1 MAANP
6 GNSHIRDQS
15 PTKPS
20 RATPRRAE
28 SRYALIFMFLSI
40 KSGHG
45 TYAARAA
52 ALSQEPARILYPLP
66 APWLAAGSLVPATSP
81 GVVMADVVCWP
92 LTRRVKM
99 PQNQGEM
106 LHCALQITATQLEQQ
121 CRAGGAWA
129 KVAALVAGPMSLALA
144 FFALEDTHHAN
155 TQTGG
160 EWRGTLV
167 GVMPRQS
174 DVQSRKAYV
183 LGMESLAPPFSPTTD
198 HVATKLGSVGREI
211 DGLRGSFWQCW
222 LFSRGK
228 HIQIWQG

>member
-1 MAANP
+1 
-6 GNSHIRDQS
+6 
-15 PTKPS
+15 
-20 RATPRRAE
+20 
-28 SRYALIFMFLSI
+28 MFLSI

-52 ALSQEPARILYPLP
+52 ALSQQLARIPYPVP

-121 CRAGGAWA
+121 CRAGGLAGWWSLGEGGGA
-129 KVAALVAGPMSLALA
+129 NVASIGIFCARGHTPRQHT
-144 FFALEDTHHAN
+144 D
-155 TQTGG
+155 GG
-160 EWRGTLV
+160 QWRGTLV
-167 GVMPRQS
+167 GVMPPQS

-183 LGMESLAPPFSPTTD
+183 LGMESLAPPWRPTTD
-198 HVATKLGSVGREI
+198 HVATKLGSVVREI
-211 DGLRGSFWQCW
+211 AGLEGSFCQCW
-222 LFSRGK
+222 LLSRGEQ
-228 HIQIWQG
+228 IQIWQG